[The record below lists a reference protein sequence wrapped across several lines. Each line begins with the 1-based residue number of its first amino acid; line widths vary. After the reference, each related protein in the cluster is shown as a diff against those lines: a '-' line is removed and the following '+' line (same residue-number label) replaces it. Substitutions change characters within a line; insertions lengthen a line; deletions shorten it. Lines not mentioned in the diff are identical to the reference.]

1 MAVTLGFDVYGTL
14 IDTHGLVPVLRD
26 LVGDRAEAFSQAWR
40 DKQLEYAFRRGLM
53 DEYVDFGV
61 CTRQALQFTRASF
74 GAEFDE
80 DQIQDLIGRYKR
92 LPAFADVRDGLTKL
106 REYGFRL
113 YAFSNGT
120 EAAVDSLLDAAR
132 IRDLFVDIVSVD
144 DISSFKPDPA
154 VYNHFLSR
162 TGTAGTDAW
171 LISSNPF
178 DVIGAVSAG
187 MRAAWLQ
194 RTPDAVFDPWE
205 IEPSITVDNLYDLG
219 ERILQYKG
227 PD

>member
-1 MAVTLGFDVYGTL
+1 
-14 IDTHGLVPVLRD
+14 
-26 LVGDRAEAFSQAWR
+26 
-40 DKQLEYAFRRGLM
+40 
-53 DEYVDFGV
+53 
-61 CTRQALQFTRASF
+61 
-74 GAEFDE
+74 
-80 DQIQDLIGRYKR
+80 
-92 LPAFADVRDGLTKL
+92 
-106 REYGFRL
+106 
-113 YAFSNGT
+113 
-120 EAAVDSLLDAAR
+120 
-132 IRDLFVDIVSVD
+132 
-144 DISSFKPDPA
+144 
-154 VYNHFLSR
+154 
-162 TGTAGTDAW
+162 